1 MNTESQASDEEAV
14 NGQTNHTVR
23 MIFAERLTR
32 CRKKAKLTQ
41 KALADVIG
49 VSKVTIEKW
58 EYGER
63 EISLK
68 HLAKISEALD
78 VPLDYLLGRSEYDG
92 TLETMSMNDRARN
105 ILENAQKK
113 GEEHFFLFETLFRQ
127 YLEQLAIMEKLHDAI
142 SEHGVIIT
150 RVNVKGGENLIA
162 HPAIKAYHALSVLSN
177 DTEKLLISMYE
188 NPLSDSYKPDA
199 FDLFRRC

>member
-1 MNTESQASDEEAV
+1 MNTGLQASSEETV
-14 NGQTNHTVR
+14 NGQICHTVR

-32 CRKKAKLTQ
+32 CRKKAKMTQ

-68 HLAKISEALD
+68 HLVKISETLD
-78 VPLDYLLGRSEYDG
+78 VPVDYLLGRSEYDG
-92 TLETMSMNDRARN
+92 TLETISMNDRARN
-105 ILENAQKK
+105 ILAHAQKK
-113 GEEHFFLFETLFRQ
+113 GEEHSFLFEITFRQ

-142 SEHGVIIT
+142 SENGVVIT

-162 HPAIKAYHALSVLSN
+162 HPAIKAYHALSTLSN

-188 NPLSDSYKPDA
+188 NPLGDSYRPDA
-199 FDLFRRC
+199 FDLF